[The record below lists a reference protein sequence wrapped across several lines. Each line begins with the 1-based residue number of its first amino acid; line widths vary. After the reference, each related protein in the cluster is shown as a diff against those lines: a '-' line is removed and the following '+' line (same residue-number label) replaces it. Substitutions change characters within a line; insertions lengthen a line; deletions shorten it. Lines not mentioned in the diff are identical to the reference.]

1 MSRTDVSQT
10 SESGLIPDTPTKT
23 FLLVKKNKR
32 LMIVDSEDN
41 LVYHPPNFLKP
52 VTSRKDFQEIL
63 DDANLNGC
71 LSEKLL
77 TDFETKFNPRAKKVL
92 TKS

>member
-1 MSRTDVSQT
+1 MSRIDVSQT

-23 FLLVKKNKR
+23 FFLVKKNKR

-52 VTSRKDFQEIL
+52 VTSRKDYDEIL
-63 DDANLNGC
+63 NDANLNGKV
-71 LSEKLL
+71 SEKLL
-77 TDFETKFNPRAKKVL
+77 MEFETKFNPRKK
-92 TKS
+92 KR